1 MSEPWRG
8 FLVSFAGPG
17 GRKAASRADL
27 PTLRGALAARQPTHR
42 RPTPSS
48 CPLVLLTRP
57 FWPLAGSSPQRYLPI
72 QMGSP
77 RFALLLLLLRPKA
90 GTPLSLKNTLQ
101 ERQVRGLL
109 SSVPERAR
117 ILEIDAIDG
126 HRNLYYLPAGCSI
139 TQWLDEA
146 PTATQEFK
154 TNQTA
159 KTKELDVCTVLPR
172 APDRPPRLPKDEFDV
187 AFGVRCLQRALARG
201 GSRAAKRLVD
211 EVLASCAPHT
221 GKFCFI
227 EGTEMEA
234 TLAELCVE
242 IKILRSVRVELSP
255 RPPRHGR
262 DLLDSV
268 ALPVPHRSTEPGRSR
283 HR

>member
-1 MSEPWRG
+1 M
-8 FLVSFAGPG
+8 
-17 GRKAASRADL
+17 
-27 PTLRGALAARQPTHR
+27 
-42 RPTPSS
+42 
-48 CPLVLLTRP
+48 
-57 FWPLAGSSPQRYLPI
+57 PI

-77 RFALLLLLLRPKA
+77 RFALVLLLLPRA

-139 TQWLDEA
+139 TQWLEDK
-146 PTATQEFK
+146 PTATAEFK

-159 KTKELDVCTVLPR
+159 KTKKLDVVTVLPR

-234 TLAELCVE
+234 TLAELLDE
-242 IKILRSVRVELSP
+242 HPLVRDCDVIVDKGSICGWARRNRRNPREKALSK
-255 RPPRHGR
+255 RIAEKGGLGGGLAAAASAKKRKKTKKR
-262 DLLDSV
+262 
-268 ALPVPHRSTEPGRSR
+268 
-283 HR
+283 

>member
-1 MSEPWRG
+1 M
-8 FLVSFAGPG
+8 
-17 GRKAASRADL
+17 ASRGSRNAI
-27 PTLRGALAARQPTHR
+27 PR
-42 RPTPSS
+42 R
-48 CPLVLLTRP
+48 
-57 FWPLAGSSPQRYLPI
+57 
-72 QMGSP
+72 
-77 RFALLLLLLRPKA
+77 
-90 GTPLSLKNTLQ
+90 LQ

-126 HRNLYYLPAGCSI
+126 HKNLYYLPAGCSI

-146 PTATQEFK
+146 PTATEEFK

-159 KTKELDVCTVLPR
+159 KTKELDVRTVLPR
-172 APDRPPRLPKDEFDV
+172 APDRPPKLPKDEFDV

-242 IKILRSVRVELSP
+242 IKILRSVHATDATCSIAWRCRFLTA
-255 RPPRHGR
+255 RPSQDGR
-262 DLLDSV
+262 
-268 ALPVPHRSTEPGRSR
+268 AIAEK
-283 HR
+283 

>member
-27 PTLRGALAARQPTHR
+27 LLADLPTLRGALAARPPTHR

-77 RFALLLLLLRPKA
+77 RFAALLLLLPRA

-146 PTATQEFK
+146 PTATEEFK

-159 KTKELDVCTVLPR
+159 KTKELDVRTVLPR
-172 APDRPPRLPKDEFDV
+172 APDRPPKLPKDEFDV

-211 EVLASCAPHT
+211 EVLASCAPSRRSS
-221 GKFCFI
+221 
-227 EGTEMEA
+227 
-234 TLAELCVE
+234 LY
-242 IKILRSVRVELSP
+242 LR
-255 RPPRHGR
+255 
-262 DLLDSV
+262 
-268 ALPVPHRSTEPGRSR
+268 
-283 HR
+283 

>member
-1 MSEPWRG
+1 MDRVDGVE
-8 FLVSFAGPG
+8 
-17 GRKAASRADL
+17 GR
-27 PTLRGALAARQPTHR
+27 PR
-42 RPTPSS
+42 R
-48 CPLVLLTRP
+48 VD
-57 FWPLAGSSPQRYLPI
+57 AI
-72 QMGSP
+72 IP
-77 RFALLLLLLRPKA
+77 RR
-90 GTPLSLKNTLQ
+90 LQ

-139 TQWLDEA
+139 TQWLEDK
-146 PTATQEFK
+146 PTATEEFK

-159 KTKELDVCTVLPR
+159 KTKELDVRTVLPR

-234 TLAELCVE
+234 TLAELLDEHPLVRDCDVIVDSCVE
-242 IKILRSVRVELSP
+242 INQCVGCAR
-255 RPPRHGR
+255 
-262 DLLDSV
+262 
-268 ALPVPHRSTEPGRSR
+268 
-283 HR
+283 